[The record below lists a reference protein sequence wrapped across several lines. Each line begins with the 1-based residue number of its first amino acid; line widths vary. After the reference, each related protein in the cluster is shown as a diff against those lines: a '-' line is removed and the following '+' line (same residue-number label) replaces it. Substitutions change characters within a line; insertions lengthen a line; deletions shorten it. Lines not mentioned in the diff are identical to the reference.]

1 MNEDIYNDDLRD
13 MIEEEEEDSYRDY
26 DTDSDNH
33 LDAQEERVIK
43 NDEELE
49 NVLCESTADENWELF
64 KDYYNDEMDITN
76 EEIFRKINRDDISEY
91 EKSLLLD
98 KLAKDNEK
106 LVYYVTNK
114 FQSFRQMI
122 QLDELADA
130 GMLGYAKAI
139 AKYDPDRG
147 VKFSTFAINCI
158 KNEISFSIRTERKHY
173 DKDISVN
180 YIAHENKNG
189 RGLVIEDS
197 IACDGPTPQ
206 DDINNMVLQKAIKE
220 CLNRLSAM
228 EKYVIVYRYGLDR
241 GITLTQKDIAELV
254 QMSQANI
261 SKIERNCTEKLGDI
275 LLHRI

>member
-1 MNEDIYNDDLRD
+1 MSEDFYEYEEIIDDEKTD
-13 MIEEEEEDSYRDY
+13 NYQEEEMMLDNQLDGLGEGKIDDED
-26 DTDSDNH
+26 
-33 LDAQEERVIK
+33 
-43 NDEELE
+43 LE
-49 NVLCESTADENWELF
+49 NVLCKSTDENWELY

-76 EEIFRKINRDDISEY
+76 EEIFRKINRDDVSEY
-91 EKSLLLD
+91 EKGLLLD
-98 KLAKDNEK
+98 NLSKDNEK

-139 AKYDPDRG
+139 ASYDPDRG

-158 KNEISFSIRTERKHY
+158 KNEISFAIRKERRHY
-173 DKDISVN
+173 DKDISIN

-189 RGLVIEDS
+189 RGLIIEDS

-206 DDINNMVLQKAIKE
+206 DDINNTVLQKAIRE

-228 EKYVIVYRYGLDR
+228 EKYVVVYRFGLDR

-254 QMSQANI
+254 DMSQANI

>member
-1 MNEDIYNDDLRD
+1 MSEDFYEYEEIIDDEKTD
-13 MIEEEEEDSYRDY
+13 NYQEEEMMLDNQLDGLGEGKIDDED
-26 DTDSDNH
+26 
-33 LDAQEERVIK
+33 
-43 NDEELE
+43 LE
-49 NVLCESTADENWELF
+49 NVLCKSTDENWELY

-76 EEIFRKINRDDISEY
+76 EEIFRKINRDDVSEY
-91 EKSLLLD
+91 EKGLLLD
-98 KLAKDNEK
+98 KLSKDNEK

-122 QLDELADA
+122 QLDDLADA

-139 AKYDPDRG
+139 ASYDPDRG

-158 KNEISFSIRTERKHY
+158 KNEISFAIRKERRHY
-173 DKDISVN
+173 DKDISIN

-189 RGLVIEDS
+189 RGLIIEDS

-206 DDINNMVLQKAIKE
+206 DDINNTVLQKAIRE

-228 EKYVIVYRYGLDR
+228 EKYVVVYRFGLDR

-254 QMSQANI
+254 DMSQANI

>member
-1 MNEDIYNDDLRD
+1 MREDFYDDYDELID
-13 MIEEEEEDSYRDY
+13 DVKEDSFQEEEEILDSQ
-26 DTDSDNH
+26 
-33 LDAQEERVIK
+33 LDVDGERKID
-43 NDEELE
+43 DEEDLE
-49 NVLCESTADENWELF
+49 NALCKSTDEKWELY

-76 EEIFRKINRDDISEY
+76 EEIFRKINRNDISEY
-91 EKSLLLD
+91 EKGLLLD
-98 KLAKDNEK
+98 KLSKDNEK

-139 AKYDPDRG
+139 ANYDPDRG

-158 KNEISFSIRTERKHY
+158 KNEISFSIRRERKHY
-173 DKDISVN
+173 DKDISIN

-206 DDINNMVLQKAIKE
+206 DDVNNTVLQRAIKE

-228 EKYVIVYRYGLDR
+228 EKYVVVYRFGLDR
-241 GITLTQKDIAELV
+241 GITLTQKDIADLV
-254 QMSQANI
+254 DMSQANI